1 MEPADREAVIG
12 LMQALNRFE
21 DAISGDRVT
30 DRRGAVA
37 CLNDDTEKLREHGGL
52 QLVAE
57 VAGVVS
63 GYLCCAITL
72 GPPYLKDSLRRYVYV
87 HTLVVADG
95 ARGLGIGA
103 ALIGQAEAFARA
115 QGVRSL
121 AVGHLA
127 GNAGAGR
134 LYERLG
140 LKPHAIERVKW
151 LD

>member
-1 MEPADREAVIG
+1 
-12 LMQALNRFE
+12 
-21 DAISGDRVT
+21 
-30 DRRGAVA
+30 
-37 CLNDDTEKLREHGGL
+37 
-52 QLVAE
+52 
-57 VAGVVS
+57 
-63 GYLCCAITL
+63 
-72 GPPYLKDSLRRYVYV
+72 
-87 HTLVVADG
+87 VVADG